1 MPVLIDGHNLI
12 GQLPDIDLSDP
23 NDEALL
29 VQKLTGYAAR
39 TNKRVTVVFDGGLPG
54 GKSAMS
60 SRAVEVIFAS
70 SPGIADKLLLDR
82 IKKIRDPGNWI
93 VVSSDRVVLDA
104 ARRRGMRA
112 TTSADFAHT
121 ITVAPPPPAITNGKP
136 NRTQASDDDDKPAMR
151 PLSPAELDEW
161 EKLFRRKK

>member
-1 MPVLIDGHNLI
+1 VPVLIDGHNLI

-39 TNKRVTVVFDGGLPG
+39 TSKRVTVIFDGGLPG
-54 GKSAMS
+54 GRSAMS
-60 SRAVEVIFAS
+60 SRAVEVVFAS

-82 IKKIRDPGNWI
+82 IKKIRDPGNWR

-104 ARRRGMRA
+104 ARKRGMRA

-121 ITVAPPPPAITNGKP
+121 LNVAPPPPAITNGKP
-136 NRTQASDDDDKPAMR
+136 VGKRDADEDDKPTMR
-151 PLSPAELDEW
+151 PLSAAELDEW